1 MIIENT
7 VMHHFYD
14 KKAHKGSY
22 FRQIKKKKK
31 NILEEFLFF
40 FSKIRIFLKNFAVS
54 FWQLKSSNFM

>member
-14 KKAHKGSY
+14 KKAHKGSH

-31 NILEEFLFF
+31 HIGGIFVLFLQNQNFSEKFCCQFLTIKIL
-40 FSKIRIFLKNFAVS
+40 
-54 FWQLKSSNFM
+54 